1 MDNPLRCF
9 LYNNNTIIEQ
19 PTDYTNLSLRLLNQ
33 AKQFITD
40 NKDNRF
46 FLYYPFLHTHI
57 QLFSSVMFTNTSI
70 RGPFGDNAEEMD
82 YCIGAVLDHLVELGL
97 DQDTLVFFT
106 SDNGPWLQEQL
117 AGGSAGLLRGGK
129 FQTWNGGVMEPA
141 VAWWPGIIKGGRVS
155 MELVNTMDMTAT
167 IADFEEIKP
176 PNPLDGKSI
185 RQILLNENAKSP
197 HEFMFHYCGMN
208 TQTTF

>member
-106 SDNGPWLQEQL
+106 RSD
-117 AGGSAGLLRGGK
+117 
-129 FQTWNGGVMEPA
+129 
-141 VAWWPGIIKGGRVS
+141 
-155 MELVNTMDMTAT
+155 
-167 IADFEEIKP
+167 
-176 PNPLDGKSI
+176 
-185 RQILLNENAKSP
+185 
-197 HEFMFHYCGMN
+197 
-208 TQTTF
+208 TQFIDTST